1 MARGTILPSLCPIA
15 KKGWA
20 FLTQTW
26 PVWKSGHFPTVGSPC
41 LNLWNFPHHTY
52 LFFSFLSAEENYT
65 SASIVHHGNKH
76 SRCNYKGP
84 NEGISFAGNASVG
97 ENQRRCL
104 INQAL
109 DSSQSRPH
117 PLPMCQWWGQLLTL
131 PGGPSS

>member
-1 MARGTILPSLCPIA
+1 MRI
-15 KKGWA
+15 
-20 FLTQTW
+20 
-26 PVWKSGHFPTVGSPC
+26 
-41 LNLWNFPHHTY
+41 Y
-52 LFFSFLSAEENYT
+52 FFSFLSAEENYT

-117 PLPMCQWWGQLLTL
+117 PLPLCQWWGQLLTL
-131 PGGPSS
+131 PGALLPRLPAMVQEKVGGQSWSLSSVPGVGPRSSQGLLSVQPVTVP